1 MTVTFYKNNADNR
14 KVNKTSELTTIT
26 TLNNVHFYR
35 DENKGG
41 PSLELAYDA
50 DIFDY
55 ANYCYIP
62 ELGHYYYMSEPV
74 MSQQRITYTLTTDL
88 LMSFKSDILNL
99 KCIIARQSEK
109 YNVYL
114 RDNRYPVTNKQAVV
128 TLPFPTGFNKSDT
141 QIIMVVNGGAG
152 TV

>member
-1 MTVTFYKNNADNR
+1 MNITFYKNNADNR
-14 KVNKTSELTTIT
+14 QVDKTSKLTLIKS
-26 TLNNVHFYR
+26 LNNVHFYR

-41 PSLELAYDA
+41 PALELAYDA

-55 ANYCYIP
+55 ANYCYIQ

-74 MSQQRITYTLTTDL
+74 ISQQRITFSLTSDL
-88 LMSFKSDILNL
+88 LMTFKTDILNL

-114 RDNRYPVTNKQAVV
+114 RDSRYPVSNKQAVI
-128 TLPFPTGFNKSDT
+128 TQSFPAGFNKNDT

>member
-1 MTVTFYKNNADNR
+1 MTVSFYKNNADNR
-14 KVNKTSELTTIT
+14 QVDKTSGLTLIKS
-26 TLNNVHFYR
+26 LNNVHFYR

-41 PSLELAYDA
+41 PNLELAYDA

-55 ANYCYIP
+55 ANYCYIQ

-74 MSQQRITYTLTTDL
+74 MSQQRITFSLTTDL
-88 LMSFKSDILNL
+88 LMSFKNDILNL

-128 TLPFPTGFNKSDT
+128 TLPFHTGFNKSDT

>member
-14 KVNKTSELTTIT
+14 KVNKTFELTNIT

-41 PSLELAYDA
+41 PSLELAYNQ
-50 DIFDY
+50 DIFEY

-62 ELGHYYYMSEPV
+62 ELNHYYYMSEPV

-128 TLPFPTGFNKSDT
+128 TLPFPKGFNKSDT